1 MAIDRM
7 HWFTTKIIPLIYD
20 DSLSYYEFLCK
31 VLVKMNEC
39 IDTVNDM
46 SAELTNFET
55 WTTGQFEAVRQ
66 ELAAAIA
73 DVESDIAT
81 LQGGTGYSLEKAS

>member
-55 WTTGQFEAVRQ
+55 WTRRNGCTFTSSMVAMRPSIG
-66 ELAAAIA
+66 
-73 DVESDIAT
+73 
-81 LQGGTGYSLEKAS
+81 